1 MLNIKLEQFRVFVAV
16 ADCGAITEA
25 ASLIGRT
32 PAAVSMTLSQIEHQL
47 GGALFQG
54 ERKSKLT
61 RLGEYTLQLARRA
74 VEEHQ
79 RALNEIDRFAS
90 GTEGLSRIAVVPS
103 VATRLLPAAIKG
115 LSQEFPGIHID
126 IRDIDSAAIQEAI
139 MNGTVDFG
147 IASKP
152 DDKNLQADYLLSDP
166 FRLICR
172 NDNPLVDLKRDIEW
186 RDLKDENFIVNGL
199 CEAIDNAGLHDLI
212 TRSTLY
218 MHNTLSIL
226 AFIEDGFG
234 ISLLP
239 SLIQPSSADLSAL
252 PLAQLDVTRDLY
264 ILTRK
269 GGSLSPLDHRLIEVI
284 REQAAGFIQ

>member
-25 ASLIGRT
+25 AIQIGRT

-47 GGALFQG
+47 GGTLFQG
-54 ERKSKLT
+54 ERKSRLT
-61 RLGEYTLQLARRA
+61 RLGEYTLQQARRA

-79 RALNEIDRFAS
+79 RALQEITRFAS

-115 LSQEFPGIHID
+115 LSREFPGIHID
-126 IRDIDSAAIQEAI
+126 IRDIDSTAIHEAI
-139 MNGTVDFG
+139 TNGTVDFG

-152 DDKNLQADYLLSDP
+152 QDENLQADYLLSDP

-172 NDNPLVDLKRDIEW
+172 NDNPLVQLKREIEWQDLKQED
-186 RDLKDENFIVNGL
+186 FIVNGL
-199 CEAIDNAGLHDLI
+199 CDQIDNPDLRQLI
-212 TRSTLY
+212 AKSTLY

-239 SLIQPSSADLSAL
+239 SLIQPSSAQLSAL
-252 PLAQLDVTRDLY
+252 PLARLDARRDLY
-264 ILTRK
+264 VLTRK
-269 GGSLSPLDHRLIEVI
+269 GGSLSPLDQRLIEVI
-284 REQAAGFIQ
+284 REQAAGFIE